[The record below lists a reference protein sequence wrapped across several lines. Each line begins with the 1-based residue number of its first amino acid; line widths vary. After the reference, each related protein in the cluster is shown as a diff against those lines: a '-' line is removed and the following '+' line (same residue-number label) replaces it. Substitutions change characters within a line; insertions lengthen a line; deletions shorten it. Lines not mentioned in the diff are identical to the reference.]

1 MYQLISIKKNIHL
14 WVPSLFT
21 LKGGIQVFSE
31 FLLKGLQNNYPN
43 LDYNVFIKHDTN
55 PVNNYQFL
63 QKTNFHLSG
72 LFPKTLKTSAFAFQ
86 IITFAILQRPVLI
99 ITTHLNFTVAAY
111 WLKRFTGIPY
121 CTIAHGIEAWD
132 IKNPSL
138 KKALHNADLIL
149 AVSSYTRNRL
159 LQEQNLDP
167 KKVSILPNTFDL
179 TRFQI
184 RPKPDHLLKKYGL
197 KTGQP
202 VILTVGRLAEAERYK
217 GYDQVLQALPEIRQT
232 IPDVHYI
239 IVGKGDDKARIEQQI
254 IHLGLQDSVTLA
266 GFIPDEQL
274 CDYYN
279 LCDVFAMPS
288 KREGFGIV
296 YLEALACGKPVLGG
310 NQDGA
315 VDALYHGELGV
326 LVNPDDVHEIAKT
339 LIHILQNNYPNPLI
353 YEPESLR
360 KNVIET
366 FGFES
371 FKKTIESHLS
381 EYFNFPNL

>member
-1 MYQLISIKKNIHL
+1 MNQHIKNKKNIYL
-14 WVPSLFT
+14 WIPNLFSS
-21 LKGGIQVFSE
+21 KGGIQVFSD
-31 FLLKGLQNNYPN
+31 FLLKGLQSNYPSF
-43 LDYNVFIKHDTN
+43 DYNIFIKLDTQTIK
-55 PVNNYQFL
+55 NYHFSRQ
-63 QKTNFHLSG
+63 TNFHLFG
-72 LFPKTLKTSAFAFQ
+72 LIPEIFRTAAFASQ
-86 IITFAILQRPVLI
+86 MITFGVLQRPDLV

-111 WLKRFTGIPY
+111 WLKRITGIPY

-159 LQEQNLDP
+159 LKEQNLDP
-167 KKVSILPNTFDL
+167 KKVSILPNTFDPS
-179 TRFQI
+179 RFQI

-197 KTGQP
+197 KPEQA
-202 VILTVGRLAEAERYK
+202 VILTVGRLSDVERYK

-239 IVGKGDDKARIEQQI
+239 IVGKGDDKTRIEQQI
-254 IHLGLQDSVTLA
+254 IQLGLQDSVTLA

-279 LCDVFAMPS
+279 FCDVFAMPS

-315 VDALYHGELGV
+315 IDALCHGELGV
-326 LVNPDDVHEIAKT
+326 LVNPDDVHEIAKM
-339 LIHILQNNYPNPLI
+339 LVQILQKNYPNSLI
-353 YEPESLR
+353 YQPESLR

-371 FKKTIESHLS
+371 FKKTIGNHLS
-381 EYFNFPNL
+381 DYFNFPHL